1 MKTNF
6 TTPMKVAVTA
16 ICLGATSHL
25 LALDLESEAE
35 KAKGSFMKI
44 LELGLG
50 VMSAVVMVSGLVL
63 SAVKFAKKDDNALW
77 YLIGTVGASVLLGA
91 AAAYAS

>member
-1 MKTNF
+1 MKIKIPTSLR
-6 TTPMKVAVTA
+6 VAGTA
-16 ICLGATSHL
+16 LCLGAANHL

-44 LELGLG
+44 LTLGLG

-91 AAAYAS
+91 AAAYTN